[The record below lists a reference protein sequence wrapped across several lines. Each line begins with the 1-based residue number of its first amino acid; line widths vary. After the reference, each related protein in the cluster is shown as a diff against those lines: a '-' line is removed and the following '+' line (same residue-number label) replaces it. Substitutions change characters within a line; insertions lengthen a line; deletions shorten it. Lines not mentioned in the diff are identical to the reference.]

1 MSATTL
7 PQTIT
12 IWKPTDNDGAGG
24 ITWVEPVAVPGRS
37 ADFIEQ
43 VKTAEGKVFT
53 SKRVFYTEQNVE
65 LGDYIVISDK
75 SALPA
80 PSDDAL
86 EVKFVSH
93 NPTMST
99 LYKAVV

>member
-1 MSATTL
+1 MSATSL

-12 IWKPTDNDGAGG
+12 IWRPTGNDGAGG
-24 ITWVEPVAVPGRS
+24 NTWAAPVAVPGRS

-53 SKRVFYTEQNVE
+53 SKRVFYTEQDIE
-65 LGDYIVISDK
+65 LGDYIVVSDK

-80 PSDDAL
+80 PSDNAL

-99 LYKAVV
+99 LYRAVV